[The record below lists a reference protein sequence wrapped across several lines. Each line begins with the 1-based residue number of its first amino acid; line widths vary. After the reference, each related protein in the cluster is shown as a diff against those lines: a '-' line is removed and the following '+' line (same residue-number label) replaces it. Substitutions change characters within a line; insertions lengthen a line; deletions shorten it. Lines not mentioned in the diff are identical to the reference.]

1 MKRGGSISGV
11 VSLVMIFC
19 VLCMAVF
26 AALTMVTAQRE
37 HSLAE
42 MTAERAAA
50 YYEADRAA
58 SAAVAAIAR
67 GERPDG
73 VTFRGDEASFA
84 APAGGDTVLAVR
96 VRMTET
102 GCRVLQWRTAFSGDW
117 ETDDRIQVWD
127 GGN

>member
-1 MKRGGSISGV
+1 MASRWTKR
-11 VSLVMIFC
+11 
-19 VLCMAVF
+19 
-26 AALTMVTAQRE
+26 
-37 HSLAE
+37 
-42 MTAERAAA
+42 RADPDHAP
-50 YYEADRAA
+50 RL
-58 SAAVAAIAR
+58 AAIAR

-84 APAGGDTVLAVR
+84 VPAGGDTVLAVR